1 MVTVLLA
8 DDHNVVRNGLKL
20 LLENEEDINV
30 IGEASNGK
38 EAIEKIKELQPDIV
52 LLDVRMPVLDGIET
66 LSELSKNSA
75 KTRSLVLS
83 MYAQED
89 YVLQSARSGAS
100 GYILKDASKDEL
112 ITAIRTIHAGNKYFS
127 GSVSNIIVEGYLHNL
142 QSQKIF
148 QNSHQLTKAEKNVLN
163 LVVQGLSNAEIA
175 NKLNISVR
183 TVETHRFKIMKK
195 MGVNK
200 SKDMIQ
206 KAHKEGWTQA

>member
-8 DDHNVVRNGLKL
+8 DDHTVVRNGLKL

-30 IGEASNGK
+30 IGEASNGE
-38 EAIEKIKELQPDIV
+38 EAIRKIKELQPDIV
-52 LLDVRMPVLDGIET
+52 LLDVRMPVLDGLET
-66 LSELSKNSA
+66 LNEIGKTSQ
-75 KTRSLVLS
+75 KTRTLVLS

-127 GSVSNIIVEGYLHNL
+127 GSVSNIIVDGYLHNL
-142 QSQKIF
+142 QSQKTAH
-148 QNSHQLTKAEKNVLN
+148 NAYQLTKTEKNVLS
-163 LVVQGLSNAEIA
+163 LVIQGHSNTEIA
-175 NKLNISVR
+175 EKLNNSVR

-195 MGVNK
+195 MGVNR
-200 SKDMIQ
+200 SKDMIE
-206 KAHKEGWTQA
+206 KAQKEGWA

>member
-8 DDHNVVRNGLKL
+8 DDHTVVRNGLKL

-30 IGEASNGK
+30 IGEASNGE
-38 EAIEKIKELQPDIV
+38 EAIRKIKELQPDIV
-52 LLDVRMPVLDGIET
+52 LLDVRMPVLDGLET
-66 LSELSKNSA
+66 LNEIGKTSQ
-75 KTRSLVLS
+75 KTRTLVLS

-127 GSVSNIIVEGYLHNL
+127 GSVSNIIVDGYLHNL
-142 QSQKIF
+142 QSQKTA
-148 QNSHQLTKAEKNVLN
+148 QNAYQLTKTEKNVLS
-163 LVVQGLSNAEIA
+163 LVIQGHTNAEIA
-175 NKLNISVR
+175 EKLNNSVR

-195 MGVNK
+195 MGVNR
-200 SKDMIQ
+200 SKDMIE
-206 KAHKEGWTQA
+206 KAQKEGWA

>member
-8 DDHNVVRNGLKL
+8 DDHTVVRNGLKL
-20 LLENEEDINV
+20 LLENEADINV
-30 IGEASNGK
+30 IGEASNGE
-38 EAIEKIKELQPDIV
+38 EAIQKIKELKPDIV
-52 LLDVRMPVLDGIET
+52 LLDVRMPVLDGLET
-66 LSELSKNSA
+66 LSEISKTST

-127 GSVSNIIVEGYLHNL
+127 GSVSNIIVDGYLHNL
-142 QSQKIF
+142 HSHKTL
-148 QNSHQLTKAEKNVLN
+148 QNSYQLTKTEKNVLK
-163 LVVQGLSNAEIA
+163 LVMQGFSNAEIA
-175 NKLNISVR
+175 QQLNNSVR

-206 KAHKEGWTQA
+206 KAQEEGWA

>member
-8 DDHNVVRNGLKL
+8 DDHTVVRNGLKL
-20 LLENEEDINV
+20 LLENEADINV
-30 IGEASNGK
+30 IGEASNGE
-38 EAIEKIKELQPDIV
+38 EAIQKIKELKPDIV
-52 LLDVRMPVLDGIET
+52 LLDVRMPVLDGLET
-66 LSELSKNSA
+66 LSEISKTST

-127 GSVSNIIVEGYLHNL
+127 GSVSNIIVDGYLHNL
-142 QSQKIF
+142 HSQKTL
-148 QNSHQLTKAEKNVLN
+148 QNSFQLTKTEKNVLH
-163 LVVQGLSNAEIA
+163 LVMQGLSNTEIA
-175 NKLNISVR
+175 QQLNNSVR

-206 KAHKEGWTQA
+206 KAQEEGWV